1 MSFKTYL
8 ELVNDC
14 LSSVP
19 ELMPW
24 DLSAKIESER
34 PPLLLDVREPEEFK
48 ALHIQGSLNV
58 PRGIL
63 ESACDYG
70 FEETIPQLAAA
81 REREIVVICRSGWR
95 SVLAAR
101 TMQLM
106 GYADV
111 ASLKTGIKGWNDFE
125 QPLLD
130 QNETEVDIDEADE
143 SLVQHI
149 SAEQLAPQKTYN

>member
-1 MSFKTYL
+1 MSAKTYL

-14 LSSVP
+14 LPAVP

-24 DLSAKIESER
+24 DLSAKIESAQ
-34 PPLLLDVREPEEFK
+34 PPMLLDVREADEFK
-48 ALHIQGSLNV
+48 ALHIPGSLNV

-70 FEETIPQLAAA
+70 FEETVPELAAA
-81 REREIVVICRSGWR
+81 REREIVLICRSGWR

-106 GYADV
+106 GYSDV
-111 ASLKTGIKGWNDFE
+111 ASLKTGVKGWNDFE
-125 QPLLD
+125 QPLLNQD
-130 QNETEVDIDEADE
+130 EAQVDVDDADE
-143 SLVQHI
+143 SLVQHV
-149 SAEQLAPQKTYN
+149 SSEQMAPK